1 MSITILPA
9 VPDLVPEEYARVR
22 NKALKL
28 GATDFG
34 LSDTK
39 TKRFYV
45 IYNNRKINF
54 GSKVGHTYIDH
65 KNELLRKNWRKRH
78 SKIIRSSDGTPFYLI
93 KESPSF
99 WSYNLLW

>member
-1 MSITILPA
+1 MSSITIL
-9 VPDLVPEEYARVR
+9 R

-28 GATDFG
+28 GATDLG

-45 IYNNRKINF
+45 IYNNKKINF
-54 GSKVGHTYIDH
+54 GSKVGQTYIDH
-65 KNELLRKNWRKRH
+65 KNDTLRLNWKKRH
-78 SKIIRSSDGTPFYLI
+78 SQIFRSDGTPFYLI
-93 KESPSF
+93 RESPSF